1 MQKTQKCDGGDIY
14 FSNFSGE
21 DFLRGVASG
30 AVRGGIGLLGA
41 DFKPLA
47 NVFSSMV
54 DSSMSGEEYT
64 IKDALFDIGF
74 GVLFANA
81 NTSNILGLEDINI
94 LEIAVSSAGDNV
106 GKEGVYEVIEQGS
119 NLINWLSNSSDE

>member
-1 MQKTQKCDGGDIY
+1 
-14 FSNFSGE
+14 
-21 DFLRGVASG
+21 
-30 AVRGGIGLLGA
+30 LGA